1 MRVEQFNRI
10 NSMSN
15 NYQTTGSAAA
25 GLNRE
30 ALAVDAIAALAQ
42 RAMASVY
49 EEYDGVPVAQL
60 PGMAMPVSLEK
71 FLAAPRRARAV
82 VGIAD
87 VKSFANY
94 VLRFAGAGTVIFGSA
109 DERGGGFCAVLDYHQ
124 PQAART
130 APDTPPLA
138 GWAEHRAELK
148 LKVTPEWERWLSRA
162 GKDLAQREFAE
173 FLEDNAADIVVPES
187 DVKAPNSAVMLDV
200 ALTLQ
205 AKTDVQFSAAQ
216 RLQNGQTQLTYNEQI
231 TAVAG
236 AEGKMQVPE
245 RFYLSLPPFVGAQ
258 RYLVGAR
265 LRYRVT
271 GGKLTFKYELER
283 PHKVVEAALAD
294 LRAEVEKLTGRVVIM
309 GAVQSV
315 NAGV

>member
-1 MRVEQFNRI
+1 MACEFFERNK
-10 NSMSN
+10 SMSN
-15 NYQTTGSAAA
+15 EYKTTAAVPA

-30 ALAVDAIAALAQ
+30 ALAVDAIALLAQ
-42 RAMASVY
+42 KANEPIYR
-49 EEYDGVPVAQL
+49 EYDGLPVVQL
-60 PGMAMPVSLEK
+60 PGVGSPVSLEK
-71 FLAAPRRARAV
+71 FLRVPRRARATV
-82 VGIAD
+82 AMMD
-87 VKSFANY
+87 VKSLAEY
-94 VLRFAGAGTVIFGSA
+94 VLRYAGEGTVIFGTA
-109 DERGGGFCAVLDYHQ
+109 DERGGGFCAVLDYHRGVS
-124 PQAART
+124 ADGA
-130 APDTPPLA
+130 PLA

-148 LKVTPEWERWLSRA
+148 LRVTPEWERWLSRA
-162 GKDLAQREFAE
+162 SKDLMQREFAE

-187 DVKAPNSAVMLDV
+187 CSTAPNSAVMLDV

-205 AKTDVQFSAAQ
+205 AKSEVQFSSAQ

-231 TAVAG
+231 TAQAG
-236 AEGKMQVPE
+236 AEGKLQVPA
-245 RFYLSLPPFVGAQ
+245 RFYLSVPPFVGAE

-294 LRAEVEKLTGRVVIM
+294 LRAAVEKLTGRNVIM

-315 NAGV
+315 NAGI